1 MPSLYPPARAGR
13 LLLGPIVGH
22 TNHHSTRIWIR
33 VRDDPSTYYLRV
45 TGHGIFRFHSTEAPS
60 KPEFGTAIAVADGL
74 RPDWKYRYQV
84 LKNGRVVARSR
95 GTFRTM
101 PLPGSQAD
109 MLFVSLSCS
118 HREEPGAWQLLDDYV
133 NKDGPRF
140 LLMLGDQ
147 VYLDQGDNVWEQHL
161 DSAPSKRRRAMA
173 DKYQEHWSWEPIRS
187 LMANT
192 PTYMIWDDHE
202 IRDGWGSW
210 AEDSPTLARRYP
222 RGAKITDAY
231 ERFMMDARDVYWHFQ
246 MSRNPQGQPQ
256 PLPAE
261 PGTNRFAIPYW
272 FQCGRLAV
280 LVLDGR
286 GARDVFREKDP
297 ILGSAQWQFIK
308 DFIDKLPSD
317 IDALAVVTPA
327 PIVSMDPEGLS
338 QRSLGGRMDDV
349 ELYRQ
354 GRAKE
359 LLQLHRGLDDSG
371 WAQAKAVMSEYI
383 PILPREISDFKIE
396 DLDDIRDQWAH
407 KWSRPE
413 QARLIREVDRST
425 RVNRL
430 PSQPRSVMFLGG
442 DIHVGAHF
450 EISIGNSRIPCLVSS
465 AISQGPPPLHL
476 LKNVGVLV
484 DEKFSVA
491 DGISAQLKTFV
502 RANNFC
508 VTQATFT
515 RSVPSMIST
524 LAHEGDADYWSTEL
538 PLSARGVLGI

>member
-1 MPSLYPPARAGR
+1 MSMDRPAPAAR

-22 TNHHSTRIWIR
+22 TDHHSARIWIR
-33 VRDDPSTYYLRV
+33 VKDDPSSYYLRV
-45 TGHGIFRFHSTEAPS
+45 TGHGVFRFNSTEAPS
-60 KPEFGTAIAVADGL
+60 KPEFGTAIAVASGL

-84 LKNGRVVARSR
+84 LRSGRVVARSR
-95 GTFRTM
+95 GAFRTM

-118 HREEPGAWQLLDDYV
+118 HREEPGAWQLLDRYV
-133 NKDGPRF
+133 KKAAPRF

-147 VYLDQGDNVWEQHL
+147 VYLDQGENVWEKHL
-161 DSAPSKRRRAMA
+161 DSSPQRRRQAMA

-210 AEDSPTLARRYP
+210 AEDSPTLAGRYP
-222 RGAKITDAY
+222 RGAKITATY
-231 ERFMMDARDVYWHFQ
+231 EKFMRDARDVYWHFQ
-246 MSRNPQGQPQ
+246 MSHNPQGQPQ
-256 PLPAE
+256 SLAAE

-286 GARDVFREKDP
+286 GARDIFREQDP
-297 ILGSAQWQFIK
+297 ILGSIQWQFIK
-308 DFIDKLPSD
+308 DFIDTLPSD
-317 IDALAVVTPA
+317 VDALAVVTPA
-327 PIVSMDPEGLS
+327 PIVSMDPEGVS

-349 ELYRQ
+349 ELYKM

-359 LLQLHRGLDDSG
+359 LLQLHGGLDDSDWG
-371 WAQAKAVMSEYI
+371 AIKSLIAEYV
-383 PILPREISDFKIE
+383 PLVPREISDFKIE
-396 DLDDIRDQWAH
+396 DLDDVRDQWAH
-407 KWSRPE
+407 RLSRPE
-413 QARLIREVDRST
+413 QARLIREVERST

-430 PSQPRSVMFLGG
+430 RSHPRSVMFLGG

-450 EISIGNSRIPCLVSS
+450 EISVGDSRIPCLVPS
-465 AISQGPPPLHL
+465 AIGQGPPPLHI

-491 DGISAQLKTFV
+491 EGIGAKLKTFV

-508 VTQATFT
+508 VTQTTFT
-515 RSVPSMIST
+515 RSTPVMTST
-524 LAHEGDADYWSTEL
+524 LAHDGDAEYWSTEL
-538 PLSARGVLGI
+538 PLSYSKVLGV